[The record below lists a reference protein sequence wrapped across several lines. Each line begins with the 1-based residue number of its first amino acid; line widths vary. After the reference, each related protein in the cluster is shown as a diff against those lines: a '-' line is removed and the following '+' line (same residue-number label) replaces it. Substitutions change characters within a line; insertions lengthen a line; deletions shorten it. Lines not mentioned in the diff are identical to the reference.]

1 MIREQRYKEI
11 LKIVE
16 KEEIISVDKLSTSL
30 NIPLTSL
37 RRYLKE
43 LEFRHKIIKT
53 HGEVRSNKT
62 SLIVEDYLDNKL
74 IINVQA
80 KQLIALKALKKIR
93 PRTCIFLDSGS
104 TAYYLA
110 KILNPDLRL
119 KIVTNSFLN
128 VQELAKNDH
137 KDIYLIGGKYDPVT
151 SSILGYQ
158 AINDLKNY
166 AFDASFIG
174 INAIDDENNIY
185 TTSDEHAQLKI
196 QVIKNSNIA
205 YGLVDKSKKHSR
217 SFYKFASTSDLELIE
232 S

>member
-1 MIREQRYKEI
+1 M
-11 LKIVE
+11 
-16 KEEIISVDKLSTSL
+16 
-30 NIPLTSL
+30 
-37 RRYLKE
+37 
-43 LEFRHKIIKT
+43 
-53 HGEVRSNKT
+53 
-62 SLIVEDYLDNKL
+62 IVEDYLDNKL

-128 VQELAKNDH
+128 VQELAQNDH

-158 AINDLKNY
+158 AIND
-166 AFDASFIG
+166 
-174 INAIDDENNIY
+174 
-185 TTSDEHAQLKI
+185 
-196 QVIKNSNIA
+196 
-205 YGLVDKSKKHSR
+205 
-217 SFYKFASTSDLELIE
+217 
-232 S
+232 